1 MSTRTI
7 DLATGREF
15 SFSIEKS
22 GSPIIIGCASNVD
35 YQGQKEVL
43 TANCQSGKKKIVS
56 GDDPDYT
63 ITVTGFV
70 QIYSGAAIASNV
82 SSTEIETYMQ
92 NGTEVTWSYKGPHVG
107 DPKRDGTGFIS
118 SFTMGTPVEGL
129 ATYNFVL
136 TPFEMPVITAV
147 SA

>member
-7 DLATGREF
+7 SLATGREF
-15 SFSIEKS
+15 SFAIEKS
-22 GSPIIIGCASNVD
+22 GSPVILGCASNVD
-35 YQGQKEVL
+35 YQAQKEVL

-63 ITVTGFV
+63 ITVTGFY
-70 QIYSGAAIASNV
+70 QIYATGDVASNV
-82 SSTEIETYMQ
+82 SATEIETYLQ
-92 NGTEVTWSYKGPHVG
+92 NGTEVEWLYKGPHTG
-107 DPKRDGTGFIS
+107 DPSRSGTGFIS
-118 SFTMGTPVEGL
+118 SFSMGTPVEGL

-136 TPFEMPVITAV
+136 TPFEMPTIGT